1 MAIFF
6 SASTSIFPKNLIF
19 FKLTMNL
26 STFLIFSTKYFCHL
40 PQLPEYCHMEMLV
53 IAVEQGE
60 NVLGHDDD
68 DMIYTVSATGGSG
81 VF

>member
-1 MAIFF
+1 
-6 SASTSIFPKNLIF
+6 
-19 FKLTMNL
+19 MNL
-26 STFLIFSTKYFCHL
+26 STFLIFSTKYFCVVPH
-40 PQLPEYCHMEMLV
+40 LPEYCHMEMLG

-68 DMIYTVSATGGSG
+68 DMIHTVSATGGSG